1 MSPTPEPETRDRSRK
16 EQAVTTSLRMYP
28 SSQERLKL
36 LAVQL
41 RTTMTALLEEA
52 LNAKWEEWEARQNG
66 RTRR

>member
-1 MSPTPEPETRDRSRK
+1 
-16 EQAVTTSLRMYP
+16 MYP

-66 RTRR
+66 QTRR